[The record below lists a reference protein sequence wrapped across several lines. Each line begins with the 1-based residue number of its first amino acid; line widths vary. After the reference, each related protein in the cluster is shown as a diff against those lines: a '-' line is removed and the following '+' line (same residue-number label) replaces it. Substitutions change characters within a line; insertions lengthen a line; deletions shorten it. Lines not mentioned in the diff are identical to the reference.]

1 MSLFQCGL
9 FFHITVT
16 SAFTYTIHPQDH
28 VDFPRHSS
36 HLRLIPVVTSSTDS
50 RRHIFD
56 WFSILFKLD
65 VCCILFLFF
74 YPTTSRIMGS
84 CQDSCFNNQSA
95 KSLLNILAS
104 KPSTN
109 LELLSD
115 WSIDLNVLRM
125 FGRWNM
131 NERSH
136 KVTPNRILL
145 DVSVSRKI

>member
-1 MSLFQCGL
+1 MN
-9 FFHITVT
+9 HVT
-16 SAFTYTIHPQDH
+16 FSMWSIF
-28 VDFPRHSS
+28 S
-36 HLRLIPVVTSSTDS
+36 HYSDISFYLHDSPTGPCWLSTSFVTSSTDS